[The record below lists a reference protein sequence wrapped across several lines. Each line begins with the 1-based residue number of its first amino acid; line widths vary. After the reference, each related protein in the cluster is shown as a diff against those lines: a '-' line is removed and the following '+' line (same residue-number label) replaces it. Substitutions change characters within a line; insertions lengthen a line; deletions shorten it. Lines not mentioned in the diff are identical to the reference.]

1 MNLLTLNTLSN
12 ENIESKEEVNKL
24 LLQMALSI
32 KKFLNYDE
40 YKTSRFYTE
49 EKNIFEFEII
59 ENYKLKDALNS
70 LKREILDP
78 FYQFLSRKCDTDC
91 INKMTDAEMENIFDA
106 NLYFDDEPY
115 DGQKYMILSYCLEKK
130 TFLLSFEKNR
140 WTKYKVIAKKT
151 KENGTSEKVIINNI
165 ANQEH
170 VLEHYNDKRI
180 IDLPKDNIYYS
191 KQCISD
197 YLSLTF
203 LSSQEKI
210 LKQIKESL
218 SIRFIVNGDLIKTIE
233 GDIWEIRVGSVAGLQ
248 QSAIRI
254 LFKKVLEKVF
264 ILHIFIK
271 QGESTYDYSHDIK
284 LAKTTYNLLK
294 KEIDVEV

>member
-70 LKREILDP
+70 LKREILVP
-78 FYQFLSRKCDTDC
+78 FYDFLSRRCDTDC
-91 INKMTDAEMENIFDA
+91 LNKMTDGEMENIFDA
-106 NLYFDDEPY
+106 NLYFDDERY

-140 WTKYKVIAKKT
+140 WTKYKVIAKKI

-165 ANQEH
+165 ANQVH
-170 VLEHYNDKRI
+170 VLEHYNDKRT

-191 KQCISD
+191 KKFISD

-218 SIRFIVNGDLIKTIE
+218 SIKFIVNGDLIKTVE
-233 GDIWEIRVGSVAGLQ
+233 GDIWEIRVGTVAGLQ

-254 LFKKVLEKVF
+254 LFKKELEKVF

-271 QGESTYDYSHDIK
+271 QGEATYDYSNDIK

-294 KEIDVEV
+294 KEIDIEI